1 MSSSRWRKSP
11 SHGKCSRKYCGL
23 SQNCDRSHHQRRRE
37 AFDGYAFKSDRWEE
51 CVPMPGKIA
60 RSPPRPP
67 FGLAEVPVTVGTSR
81 LSCGNAGKA
90 RILTPVWES
99 SGESRFKAVLI
110 IELPCESA
118 IVAEVGVQFINI
130 QRGRGM

>member
-1 MSSSRWRKSP
+1 
-11 SHGKCSRKYCGL
+11 
-23 SQNCDRSHHQRRRE
+23 
-37 AFDGYAFKSDRWEE
+37 
-51 CVPMPGKIA
+51 MPGKIA

-99 SGESRFKAVLI
+99 SGESRLRSIPI
-110 IELPCESA
+110 IFLRLAP
-118 IVAEVGVQFINI
+118 VD
-130 QRGRGM
+130 